1 MSKVK
6 NSKKLEK
13 KPIIAIPDLVPDI
26 DPNKIKETGFN
37 FIREFKAF
45 ALQGNVIDLAVGI
58 IIGAAFNS
66 LVQSLVRDLVM
77 PIFGWIIGGTDF
89 SSLYIS
95 LNGNFNSLSDAQAAK
110 APVIMYG
117 LFINQVINFLIVS
130 FSIFIVLKVF
140 LRRKAEDLT
149 KKDKK

>member
-6 NSKKLEK
+6 NSKKLK
-13 KPIIAIPDLVPDI
+13 KQPIIAIPDLVPDI
-26 DPNKIKETGFN
+26 DPNKIKESGFN

-66 LVQSLVRDLVM
+66 LVQSLVKDLVM

-95 LNGNFNSLSDAQAAK
+95 LNGTFNSLADAQAAK

-140 LRRKAEDLT
+140 LRRKSEELIT
-149 KKDKK
+149 KKK